1 MLLRAV
7 YKTFHLFC
15 RFQPNEPFYF
25 LIHRVRQ
32 KVEKLYSCNSQKQD
46 NQAILY
52 QNQLFLKDEN
62 ALQLRDCFC
71 KKDRYSSLFHCEH
84 KVHPEHRLFVLF
96 LSGVPA
102 VKLPSGFSGFRFRSI
117 PTLSLRNGFAA
128 LTIPNTFLSVT
139 NKQNSF

>member
-1 MLLRAV
+1 MLIILPKMLLRSV

-46 NQAILY
+46 IQAILY
-52 QNQLFLKDEN
+52 QNQLFLINEN

-71 KKDRYSSLFHCEH
+71 KKDRYSSLFHCERKAH
-84 KVHPEHRLFVLF
+84 LEHRLFDLF
-96 LSGVPA
+96 YLVFRQ
-102 VKLPSGFSGFRFRSI
+102 PSCRRAFQGSAFASFLRYRYGTAS
-117 PTLSLRNGFAA
+117 PPLQSLTLSY
-128 LTIPNTFLSVT
+128 
-139 NKQNSF
+139 Q